1 MVDEENLQP
10 MIFGTPLNPIDEDD
24 NVRPKPIAIHEQVV
38 TDDKGRR
45 RFHGA
50 FTGGFSAGY
59 FNSVGSRDGWTPKT
73 FTSLRSSK
81 VDPGKSTSGAS
92 SFQQRYEDFMDDE
105 DMSDFGIAP
114 KKLQASSNFYEK
126 NRTTNYQKPHGSQ
139 DDFEKRNSRLGQISE
154 IFRGSDQQQKSSIPF
169 GQPVLEQLFVPVR
182 ETIGVRLL
190 REMGWKPGQGI
201 GPRVTRRSK
210 IMQKKA
216 NKKMY
221 DNFKPNKN
229 KHESSDEE
237 DKSDELIVKYRDF
250 LFAPDDISSDLTKKA
265 KDNLFG
271 IAYKGL
277 NRNELSSTEHFNL
290 FTPVLTIS
298 EGNRAD
304 AYSKLHKKIPKP
316 SKQIVGQAFGV
327 GVYEVEDEDIYAN
340 EDVNRYD
347 FYLDNSERGENS
359 QGCTKRPS
367 RWQERLES
375 NPSLPGFVQA
385 KIKTTMHPPTKFP
398 PPELPKNYHPRPVKR
413 SRFEKTD
420 KITLHNEDKPEKNI
434 SRCGTTISDGIKRSP
449 NSKYNEERTKGSP
462 PIDVQNSNQTTT
474 KSLQELCTL
483 VESIQ
488 NQHLA
493 TSLIKSGS
501 IETAHS
507 FKPYLNDPPKQ
518 KRYEQYIMCLKNGRR
533 DALPLLQPKDMTE
546 WERNREQTE
555 FDRAAV
561 LYHNSDAPNK
571 GSAKSTPGASFMSSR
586 FVSAKANEELDV
598 GKDENI
604 FEKQQKVTL
613 TEAEKAA
620 ELKCFGK
627 LTRETVEWHPARI
640 LCIRFNVKEPYGD
653 SSIIGVPSGYRC
665 KLDIF
670 KNLDN
675 AGRVKKSNEES
686 ATVLEPENLNKN
698 EVPSTISDT
707 NSKNKPVFV
716 NNESEE
722 IFKKASNDLF
732 KAIFLD
738 SEDSDESD
746 IDENSE
752 IQIKSSG
759 GETKVNPPLFLENV
773 NKLSNIQ
780 TKQIIPDHV
789 VVEVEHTTTD
799 TSKQQKSQTQPKGL
813 FANIDFSTF
822 QKKKNGSNI
831 QVENENSVI
840 IGPSRKRPVA
850 LDFIKGEI
858 DSSDVSLDED
868 IDKFGP
874 KKPKTLVPSSEAKQ
888 FSKAVSDKED
898 SDEWMEKS
906 NKKQKKHKH
915 LKSKK
920 KKDKKSKYKKDK
932 KRKHQTTDR
941 YKQRKKSKHH
951 NRDIKKKRNKRR
963 KYTSSESST
972 STSES
977 STSTSQASSTN
988 SSS

>member
-1 MVDEENLQP
+1 MVDEENFQS

-59 FNSVGSRDGWTPKT
+59 FNSVGSRDGWAPKT
-73 FTSLRSSK
+73 FKSIRPSK
-81 VDPGKSTSGAS
+81 EDPKQSTSGSS
-92 SFQQRYEDFMDDE
+92 SFQQRHEDFMDDE
-105 DMSDFGIAP
+105 DMADFGIAP

-126 NRTTNYQKPHGSQ
+126 SQTTNYQKPHGSQ
-139 DDFEKRNSRLGQISE
+139 DDFEKRNARLGQISE
-154 IFRGSDQQQKSSIPF
+154 IFRGSDQHQKSSIPF

-210 IMQKKA
+210 KMQKKA

-221 DNFKPNKN
+221 ENFKANKN

-237 DKSDELIVKYRDF
+237 DKSDELILKYREF

-298 EGNRAD
+298 EGNRTH
-304 AYSKLHKKIPKP
+304 SKLQNKISKP

-347 FYLDNSERGENS
+347 FYLDNSDRKENS
-359 QGCTKRPS
+359 QGRNKGES

-385 KIKTTMHPPTKFP
+385 KTNSTMHPPAKFP
-398 PPELPKNYHPRPVKR
+398 PPELPKNYHPRPVKK
-413 SRFEKTD
+413 SRFEPIPDKLTLPNKT
-420 KITLHNEDKPEKNI
+420 KSEKNI
-434 SRCGTTISDGIKRSP
+434 PRSETTISDGTKKLVKS
-449 NSKYNEERTKGSP
+449 NEERPKESP
-462 PIDVQNSNQTTT
+462 LYDKQNSNQTTNE
-474 KSLQELCTL
+474 SLQDLRTL

-501 IETAHS
+501 IETENS
-507 FKPYLNDPPKQ
+507 FKPYLKDPPKQ

-546 WERNREQTE
+546 WERNREQME

-561 LYHNSDAPNK
+561 LYHNSEAPYK
-571 GSAKSTPGASFMSSR
+571 GSAKSTLGASFMSSR
-586 FVSAKANEELDV
+586 FVSSKANEELDV
-598 GKDENI
+598 GKYENI
-604 FEKQQKVTL
+604 SEKQEKVPL
-613 TEAEKAA
+613 TDAEKAA

-627 LTRETVEWHPARI
+627 LTRETVDWHPARI

-675 AGRVKKSNEES
+675 ATTVKTSKEES
-686 ATVLEPENLNKN
+686 VTKRESINLNKH
-698 EVPSTISDT
+698 EGSSTISEQ
-707 NSKNKPVFV
+707 NSNNKPVFV

-722 IFKKASNDLF
+722 TFKKASNDLF

-738 SEDSDESD
+738 SEDSDESE

-759 GETKVNPPLFLENV
+759 VEAKINTPLIIDNANNLSSIQSKTLVSDHLVPEKEN
-773 NKLSNIQ
+773 S
-780 TKQIIPDHV
+780 TA
-789 VVEVEHTTTD
+789 D
-799 TSKQQKSQTQPKGL
+799 TSSKHKSQKQPKGL

-822 QKKKNGSNI
+822 QKNKNESNN
-831 QVENENSVI
+831 QVENDNSVI

-850 LDFIKGEI
+850 MDFIKR
-858 DSSDVSLDED
+858 DSDTSDVSFDED

-874 KKPKTLVPSSEAKQ
+874 KKPKILLVPSSEANKL
-888 FSKAVSDKED
+888 SKTLSNEED

-906 NKKQKKHKH
+906 NQKQKKRRN

-920 KKDKKSKYKKDK
+920 KKDKQSKYKKEK
-932 KRKHQTTDR
+932 KRKHHKTERHD
-941 YKQRKKSKHH
+941 QRQKSKYDKK
-951 NRDIKKKRNKRR
+951 DIKKKRKKRQ
-963 KYTSSESST
+963 KYTSSESSA
-972 STSES
+972 STSEYTAD
-977 STSTSQASSTN
+977 STDSPS
-988 SSS
+988 